1 VKGTELLSQY
11 VDSFIKFLLANMLS
25 DGNLKVIRVGLRLLY
40 FVLSFVEDL
49 ATRTNVMHFIAN
61 LIEQFNES

>member
-1 VKGTELLSQY
+1 
-11 VDSFIKFLLANMLS
+11 MLS

-40 FVLSFVEDL
+40 FVLQFVEDL
-49 ATRTNVMHFIAN
+49 ETRTNVMHFIAN